1 MAKLTQQAS
10 DCPCGSGLK
19 YADCCEKFISGIQ
32 RPATAEALMRSR
44 YTAYVHENIDYLLS
58 SWHPSARPGG
68 LNLQDMRPDNWLGLK
83 VVNAVAGLQPD
94 SEGEVEFIA
103 RYKLNG
109 KAYRLHEKSRFLK
122 ENGQWYY
129 VDGELFS

>member
-1 MAKLTQQAS
+1 MGKLTKQAN

-19 YADCCEKFISGIQ
+19 YADCCEKFICGTQ

-44 YTAYVHENIDYLLS
+44 YTAYVHENADYLLS
-58 SWHPSARPGG
+58 TWHSSTRPAS
-68 LNLQDMRPDNWLGLK
+68 LSLQDMRPDKWLGLK

-94 SEGEVEFIA
+94 SEGVVEFVA

-109 KAYRLHEKSRFLK
+109 KAYRLHEKSRFLQ

-129 VDGELFS
+129 LEGELFS